1 MRHIFLIVT
10 LFLILIG
17 CSKSS
22 DPTADRS
29 TFSLTRF
36 AIDEKEGNIF
46 KGIAIKPKITLIFD
60 KAVDKKNIE
69 QNVELFYNG
78 TKYGLDFNFS
88 SDNKTVTIFPKVNLS
103 PLSSY
108 HLVIRSTLIAQSGE
122 RLDSEKDYTFTTAID
137 STDKFPRISTE
148 ELLTK
153 VQRQTFSYFWDFAH
167 PASGMIRERNT
178 SGDVVTTG
186 GSGFGV
192 MAIISAAERG
202 FITKSQGME
211 RVKKIVSFLKSAD
224 RYHGAFSHWYNG
236 NTGKTVPFSQKDDGA
251 DLVETALLFQGL
263 LAARN
268 YFNDIALSED
278 ITALYNA
285 VEWSFFRNNQK
296 GLFWHWSP
304 TYAWDMNLKVKGWN
318 EALILY
324 VLAAGSPTFPIDK
337 EDYEEGWANNGGI
350 QNGSLYYGITL
361 PLGPERGGP
370 LFISQ
375 YSFLGLNPHGLKD
388 KYADYELQVRSHT
401 LINRAYCIANPHNFY
416 GYSAQ
421 CWGLTASDS
430 YDGYSAHSPTNDRG
444 VISPTAALS
453 SMPYT
458 PEESLDA
465 LEFMYYKLGDR
476 IWGEYGFKDAFSLD
490 KLWFA
495 DSYLAIDQGPIII
508 GIENYRSGLLWSLFM
523 QCPEVK
529 NGLTKLDFTS
539 PNI

>member
-1 MRHIFLIVT
+1 
-10 LFLILIG
+10 
-17 CSKSS
+17 
-22 DPTADRS
+22 
-29 TFSLTRF
+29 
-36 AIDEKEGNIF
+36 
-46 KGIAIKPKITLIFD
+46 
-60 KAVDKKNIE
+60 
-69 QNVELFYNG
+69 
-78 TKYGLDFNFS
+78 

-388 KYADYELQVRSHT
+388 KHADYELQVRSHT

-465 LEFMYYKLGDR
+465 LEFMYY
-476 IWGEYGFKDAFSLD
+476 
-490 KLWFA
+490 
-495 DSYLAIDQGPIII
+495 
-508 GIENYRSGLLWSLFM
+508 
-523 QCPEVK
+523 
-529 NGLTKLDFTS
+529 
-539 PNI
+539 

>member
-22 DPTADRS
+22 DPTADRI

-78 TKYGLDFNFS
+78 IKYGLDFNFS

-268 YFNDIALSED
+268 YFNDIELSED